1 MSTQDIKDKSKTAFG
16 KILASHDEI
25 KLPQIGDLI
34 ECQVISIGKNEVVLD
49 YKGIASGLVRGGE
62 IYDESESGGNFKIG
76 DKAVATV
83 IELDNEKGM
92 MELSF
97 RYAGHQ
103 QAWENLE
110 KLMKEEEVVD
120 VKVID
125 ANKGGLMVKVG
136 NVMGFLPV
144 SQLTTK
150 YYPRVEGGD
159 KSKIL
164 GHLKSFLGQDFK
176 VVVIDVDEKELK
188 LIVSQKAAW
197 AEDQKKTLEE
207 YKVGKIIAG
216 RITGVANFGAFVEFG
231 DNLEGLVHIS
241 ELAWQRIDDPNDVV
255 KVGDKVKAEIISV
268 DGGRIS
274 LSIKRLILDPWKDIE
289 KRYQVGAT
297 VKGKVL
303 KINPFGAFVELDKD
317 IHGLAH
323 ISELSSNIINSPED
337 VVNIGEEYKFTI
349 INLDTREHR
358 LGLSLK
364 GSKKTKEPK
373 DKSSF
378 AKATEDKETKE
389 PEDKETKEP
398 EDKETKELKD
408 KEIKD
413 LPPKASAQGGPK
425 NEGTEKQE
433 TKKQLSSKVLANEEE
448 IKKGKKTTKG
458 LVKDL
463 DQSEEDQGKEKKLKT
478 KESKV
483 KKSKVK
489 K

>member
-1 MSTQDIKDKSKTAFG
+1 MSTEDTKDKKKTAFG
-16 KILASHDEI
+16 KILETHDEI
-25 KLPQIGDLI
+25 KLPQVGDLV

-49 YKGIASGLVRGGE
+49 YKGIASGLVRGKE
-62 IYDESESGGNFKIG
+62 IHDESETSGNFKIG

-120 VKVID
+120 VKVTD

-164 GHLKSFLGQDFK
+164 GHLKGFINQDFK
-176 VVVIDVDEKELK
+176 VVVIDVDEKESK

-207 YKVGKIIAG
+207 YKVGKIISG

-274 LSIKRLILDPWKDIE
+274 LSIKRLMADPWKDIE
-289 KRYQVGAT
+289 KRYKVGAK

-303 KINPFGAFVELDKD
+303 KINPFGAFVELDRD

-323 ISELSSNIINSPED
+323 ISELSSSIINSPED
-337 VVNIGEEYKFTI
+337 VVNIGEEYEFVI
-349 INLDTREHR
+349 INLDAREHR

-364 GSKKTKEPK
+364 SSKKTKES
-373 DKSSF
+373 KS
-378 AKATEDKETKE
+378 KETKE
-389 PEDKETKEP
+389 AKNKEV
-398 EDKETKELKD
+398 
-408 KEIKD
+408 
-413 LPPKASAQGGPK
+413 
-425 NEGTEKQE
+425 
-433 TKKQLSSKVLANEEE
+433 KKV
-448 IKKGKKTTKG
+448 
-458 LVKDL
+458 
-463 DQSEEDQGKEKKLKT
+463 
-478 KESKV
+478 KV
-483 KKSKVK
+483 KKSEDKEIEKQITEEFKDKETEKSKDKKQESKKVEVQKVK
-489 K
+489 EKKTRKQAEKKFKVKQNKKAKKQKESK

>member
-1 MSTQDIKDKSKTAFG
+1 MTTQDIKGSSHIRSGEVGKKKTAFG
-16 KILASHDEI
+16 KILETHDEI
-25 KLPQIGDLI
+25 KLPQVGDLV
-34 ECQVISIGKNEVVLD
+34 ECQVVSIGKNEVVLD
-49 YKGIASGLVRGGE
+49 YKGIASGLVRGKE
-62 IYDESESGGNFKIG
+62 IHDESETSGNFKIG
-76 DKAVATV
+76 DKAIATV

-110 KLMKEEEVVD
+110 KLMKEEEIVD
-120 VKVID
+120 VRVID

-164 GHLKSFLGQDFK
+164 GHLKSFINQDFK
-176 VVVIDVDEKELK
+176 VVVIDVDEKESK

-207 YKVGKIIAG
+207 YKVGKTISG
-216 RITGVANFGAFVEFG
+216 KITGVANFGAFIEFG

-255 KVGDKVKAEIISV
+255 KVGDKVKAEIISI

-274 LSIKRLILDPWKDIE
+274 LSIKRLIGDPWKDIE
-289 KRYQVGAT
+289 KRYKVGT
-297 VKGKVL
+297 KVKGKVL
-303 KINPFGAFVELDKD
+303 KINPFGAFVELDRD

-323 ISELSSNIINSPED
+323 ISELSSSIINSPED
-337 VVNIGEEYKFTI
+337 VVNIGEEYEFVI
-349 INLDTREHR
+349 INLDAREHR

-364 GSKKTKEPK
+364 NSKKTKEPK
-373 DKSSF
+373 NEKT
-378 AKATEDKETKE
+378 KKLKNQGTEGLKNKKIKESKNRKIKE
-389 PEDKETKEP
+389 EKD
-398 EDKETKELKD
+398 KD
-408 KEIKD
+408 KEK
-413 LPPKASAQGGPK
+413 
-425 NEGTEKQE
+425 
-433 TKKQLSSKVLANEEE
+433 TKKDKKV
-448 IKKGKKTTKG
+448 K
-458 LVKDL
+458 
-463 DQSEEDQGKEKKLKT
+463 
-478 KESKV
+478 KESKKI
-483 KKSKVK
+483 KKEAK
-489 K
+489 